1 MTTPEGDDLRGKEA
15 SIRVNQ
21 FRSSRILFQR
31 NFEEL
36 VTFLD
41 YLCAPQVAFSYSPVE
56 QKWLWYA
63 GMQEVVRLLHNF
75 VAAAL
80 SLVDHTRVL
89 YRQLYEPSGHL
100 SEYESKVATE
110 FAQDSLT
117 QFVIKLR
124 QMAQH
129 YRLPSLENHTEVC
142 GIKNGIAGEVRI
154 QLRLTTEDLRQ
165 FDSWNAPATKFLET
179 AGAHIDLRTVVAA
192 YHDHVVAFYE
202 WFEQRQR
209 DIHGIGPDLLRHL
222 SMHGLAVG
230 PRKEIEQLASGV
242 STLAAKPR
250 ESLTFADL
258 EEAFAPV
265 LSVLDVRRLLLC
277 RHDGKVWIATA
288 LIAAKTHF
296 PIPADLEAQIRSLIA

>member
-1 MTTPEGDDLRGKEA
+1 M
-15 SIRVNQ
+15 NQ
-21 FRSSRILFQR
+21 FRSSRTLFQR

-36 VTFLD
+36 VTLLD
-41 YLCAPQVAFSYSPVE
+41 YLCAPKVAFSYSPVE

-75 VAAAL
+75 VSAAL

-89 YRQLYEPSGHL
+89 YRELYEPSGHL
-100 SEYESKVATE
+100 SEYEAKVATE
-110 FAQDSLT
+110 FAQDPLT

-129 YRLPSLENHTEVC
+129 YRLPSLQNHTEMS
-142 GIKNGIAGEVRI
+142 GIRNGLASEVRI
-154 QLRLTTEDLRQ
+154 QLRLATEDLRQ
-165 FDSWNAPATKFLET
+165 FDGWNAPSKKFLET
-179 AGAHIDLRTVVAA
+179 AGAHIDLRRVVAD

-202 WFEQRQR
+202 WFEHGQQA
-209 DIHGIGPDLLRHL
+209 IHGIGPDLLRHL

-230 PRKEIEQLASGV
+230 PRKEIDRLASGLA
-242 STLAAKPR
+242 TLEAKSK
-250 ESLTFADL
+250 ESLTVADL

-277 RHDGKVWIATA
+277 RYDGRVWIATA
-288 LIAAKTHF
+288 LAAAKNHF
-296 PIPADLEAQIRSLIA
+296 AIPADLEARIRSLLG